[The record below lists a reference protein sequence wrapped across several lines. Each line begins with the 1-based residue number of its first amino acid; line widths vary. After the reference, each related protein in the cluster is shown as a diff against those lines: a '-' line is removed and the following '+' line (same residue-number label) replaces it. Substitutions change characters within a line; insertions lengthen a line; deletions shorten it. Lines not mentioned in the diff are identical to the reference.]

1 MRVLTA
7 AESRAFD
14 RRAIDEIGLPGPVL
28 MENAALAVVESLVSG
43 FPEVSRVAIVC
54 GPGNNGG
61 DGFAVA
67 RHLATRGYEVE
78 LGLDRFGRDPS
89 TDCAAQIEIC
99 RRIGLEVRDLGAEES
114 IDRFADAPL
123 LVDALFGTGLTRPL
137 EGEVAA
143 RVAAL
148 GRGRAPR
155 LAVDLPSGLDADR
168 AKPVG
173 PVLRADRTVTFV
185 ALKPAHVLPP
195 AADLCGEV
203 AVADLGLPAR
213 EAGGAGALHLLV
225 SEEVAAWM
233 PPRAAGA
240 HKGTFGQAL
249 LVAGSRALPG
259 ASILAARAAVRGG
272 AGLVTVAAPRE
283 LGAALAAASPESMQ
297 HSMAQTEGGGADFSA
312 LEGLLAAAAARTA
325 VAVGPGMGRDAATI
339 RLIERFVLDVGRPL
353 VLDAD
358 GLAPFEGAV
367 DRLRERRAATVLTP
381 HPGELARL
389 LGTTVE
395 AIEDD
400 RLVAVRDAA
409 ERSGA
414 VVVLKGRR
422 TLVAA
427 PDGEVWINATGG
439 PALASGGSGD
449 VLTGLLLAR
458 LAQGNEPAIA
468 AAVAVHLHGVAGDLA
483 AERSGGPAVPAGD
496 LAEAIP
502 AAYRR
507 VAST

>member
-7 AESRAFD
+7 SESRAFD
-14 RRAIDEIGLPGPVL
+14 RRAIEEIGLPGAVL
-28 MENAALAVVESLVSG
+28 MENAALAVVESIVSG
-43 FPEVSRVAIVC
+43 LAEVDRVAVVC

-61 DGFAVA
+61 DGLAVA
-67 RHLATRGYEVE
+67 RHLVTRGYEVE
-78 LGLDRFGRDPS
+78 VALERFGRDPS
-89 TDCAAQIEIC
+89 SDCAAQLEIC
-99 RRIGLEVRDLGAEES
+99 RRIGIEVRELRAGEPD
-114 IDRFADAPL
+114 DRFADAPL
-123 LVDALFGTGLTRPL
+123 LVDALFGTGLSRPL
-137 EGEVAA
+137 EGEPAA
-143 RVAAL
+143 RVESLA
-148 GRGRAPR
+148 RGRAAR
-155 LAVDLPSGLDADR
+155 LAIDLPSGLDADR
-168 AKPVG
+168 ATPAG

-203 AVADLGLPAR
+203 AVADLGLPAPS
-213 EAGGAGALHLLV
+213 EGGAGALHLLV
-225 SEEVAAWM
+225 PEEVAAWL
-233 PPRAAGA
+233 PPRPPGA
-240 HKGTFGQAL
+240 HKGSFGHAL
-249 LVAGSRALPG
+249 LVAGSRGLPG

-283 LGAALAAASPESMQ
+283 LGPALAAASPESMQ
-297 HSMAQTEGGGADFSA
+297 WPLAETVDGGADFGA
-312 LEGLLAAAAARTA
+312 LESLLAAAAARTA
-325 VAVGPGMGRDAATI
+325 VAVGPGLGRDASTV
-339 RLIERFVLDVGRPL
+339 RLVERFVLDVERPL

-358 GLAPFEGAV
+358 GLAPFEGEV
-367 DRLRERRAATVLTP
+367 GRLQERRAATVLTP

-389 LGTTVE
+389 LGTSVE
-395 AIEDD
+395 EVQSD
-400 RLVAVRDAA
+400 RLAAVRDAA
-409 ERSGA
+409 ARSGA

-427 PDGEVWINATGG
+427 PDGEVWINASGG

-458 LAQGNEPAIA
+458 LAQGDDAAIG

-507 VAST
+507 IASA